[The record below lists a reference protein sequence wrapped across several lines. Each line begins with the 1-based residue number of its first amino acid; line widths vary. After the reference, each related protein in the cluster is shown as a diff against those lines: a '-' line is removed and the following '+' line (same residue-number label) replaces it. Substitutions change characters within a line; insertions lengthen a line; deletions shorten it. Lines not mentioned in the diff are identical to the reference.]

1 MRQLINAILKY
12 KNTLIY
18 LVLLIISLI
27 FLNQR
32 SFYHQSVFSNA
43 GLIFTSNFKSTVK
56 NIYDYLDLAEKN
68 RKLIAENEKLKALEL
83 MYLSERPQK
92 DRVLDSFGFQ
102 VSEASIIKN
111 SYNRARNYLIINKG
125 YEDGIELET
134 GVISSDGVVGIINQ
148 VTPNFSSVLSLL
160 HRDLKINASFKKNG
174 AYGSLSWRSNHPKR
188 MKLDDVSTLNPVKIG
203 DTIVTGGMSY
213 YFPYGIPIGTVYNF
227 KKPELEGYYDID
239 IKLFSN
245 LTKKE
250 FVYVLKNRNKEQLIE
265 LNNESR

>member
-1 MRQLINAILKY
+1 MRQLINALLKY

-18 LVLLIISLI
+18 LGLLIISLI

-32 SFYHQSVFSNA
+32 SFYHRSIFSNA
-43 GLIFTSNFKSTVK
+43 ALAISSNLNLVGN
-56 NIYDYLDLAEKN
+56 NISNYLDLSESNEK
-68 RKLIAENEKLKALEL
+68 LLAENIKLKALQL
-83 MYLSERPQK
+83 IRFNKQSPK
-92 DRVLDSFGFQ
+92 NSTIDSFGFE
-102 VSEASIIKN
+102 VFGARIIKN
-111 SYNRARNYLIINKG
+111 SYNSARNYLIIDQG
-125 YEDGIELET
+125 HEEGIELEM
-134 GVISSDGVVGIINQ
+134 GVISSDGVIGIINQ
-148 VTPNFSSVLSLL
+148 VTANFSSVISIL
-160 HRDLKINASFKKNG
+160 HRDLKINAGFKKNG
-174 AYGSLSWRSNHPKR
+174 AYGSLSWRGNHPKR
-188 MKLDDVSTLNPVKIG
+188 MKLDDVSTLNAVKIG

-227 KKPELEGYYDID
+227 EKPELEGYYDID

>member
-1 MRQLINAILKY
+1 MRQLINALLKY

-18 LVLLIISLI
+18 LGLLIISLI
-27 FLNQR
+27 FLNKR

-43 GLIFTSNFKSTVK
+43 GLIVTSNFKSIVK
-56 NIYDYLDLAEKN
+56 DIFDYFDLVEKN

-83 MYLSERPQK
+83 MYFSEQPLK
-92 DRVLDSFGFQ
+92 NRVLDSFGFQ

-125 YEDGIELET
+125 YEDGIEIET

-148 VTPNFSSVLSLL
+148 VTSNFSSVLSLL
-160 HRDLKINASFKKNG
+160 HRDLKINAGFKKNG
-174 AYGSLSWRSNHPKR
+174 AYGSLSWQSNHPKR
-188 MKLDDVSTLNPVKIG
+188 MKLDDVSTLNPVEIG

-227 KKPELEGYYDID
+227 EKPELEGYYDID